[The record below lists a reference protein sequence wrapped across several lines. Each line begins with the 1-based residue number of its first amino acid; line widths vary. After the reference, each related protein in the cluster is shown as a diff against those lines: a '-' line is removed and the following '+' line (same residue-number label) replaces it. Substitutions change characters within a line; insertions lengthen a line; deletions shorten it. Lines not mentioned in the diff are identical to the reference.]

1 MNHIAYTDHL
11 TPPNVAPAQAVVIDP
26 ISQDWTA
33 QVYGGFLQIGNGVLR
48 CDPNAP
54 PASADS
60 CSRMHSGLPTT
71 QNNTNTNDTNRM
83 VYADTDANPATY
95 NSTSATI
102 TIPAGATVAYA
113 RLYWAATNGSY
124 LTDNKG
130 LVAAPGCSAEG
141 SFSLPPAGADPMGT
155 VRLTAGGVTTAVT
168 GALQN
173 QTANGQIQPKGGNDS
188 HALYYSAD
196 ADVTGLLA
204 SLPSGSAQQI
214 SVANL
219 WTPQGIGCF
228 GGWALQVVYDYGSF
242 IPGNL
247 DSTLK
252 QVYQFGGHVRQFQ
265 GDSKVEVRLDGI
277 NPQGSGAKAGLVV
290 FEGDAS
296 VGSEDVGYIDSSG
309 DKQPFTNI
317 RGDQSDFWVSHA
329 LGSVPYAPYSGPYFF
344 NGSADVATGNL
355 PLLTEADSWMA
366 LELSAGQDSYLFS
379 AAMIQVP
386 IAEVTIDK
394 RAISGDDYQ
403 VLLPG
408 QQPNYSISVYASGAV
423 PLQNI
428 RVTDAL
434 AANCVRTI
442 TGLTTGAG
450 QTYTCTGPATT
461 TPLTNTADVVAAT
474 ASGYQVLDTDT
485 TAVQIASL
493 DLAKTSNQVDVAYGT
508 PAQWTI
514 TVTNTGSAE
523 LRQVAVTD
531 PLSPNCARTIPSIPA
546 GGNVSYVCSSPNLTQ
561 GMTNT
566 ARASAIAGSP
576 NQPPLTVQET
586 NLANNSASVLVTGI
600 GLTKTSSDLAAEPG
614 DQVTF
619 TFTIRNTMETVLDPV
634 EVVDPQ
640 FPTCSRTGLGP
651 IAPRASTSYDCAVT
665 ITEPITNTAQA
676 FGSSPSGVTVNS
688 SSSVRVETKQ
698 IELVK
703 SATTTDTNGNS
714 ILDAGDQVAY
724 SFLVTNSGSSTLTGI
739 TLTDPMLT
747 GLSCP
752 QTTLGAHTE
761 MTCTAVSGGG
771 LTDILPGL
779 RNLYCPPNVILDP
792 QGTLTCT
799 AEYEVTQAD
808 LDAGTIIN
816 EATATAADQRGRIS
830 APASDGWV
838 VTAVR
843 TPVLTMT
850 GAPEPDIAASPGER
864 ITYTVTLTNDGNVT
878 LDDVTVDPL
887 VAGMEV
893 SGCLPAPLAPG
904 ESRTCILSQVVTQAQ
919 MDAGEVPAAVAGV
932 ATVRGGDALDPA
944 PSVDLT
950 IPTEQRPAISLSK
963 NADVTFVEHPGDEI
977 EYTLLLRN
985 TGNVT
990 LTEVYLA
997 DDLADLA
1004 GLSCVQPLRLAP
1016 GQVMACTVMYT
1027 VSQEV
1032 FDSGMVTSIS
1042 TVTAQAPGPVEV
1054 TDDARID
1061 IPVRQDP
1068 VLAVTKQADRE
1079 SLAYPGELLNYLF
1092 IVTNIGD
1099 TTLTNLNLDDPMP
1112 GLTTVA
1118 CDRMTLAP
1126 GESSYCQAGYPVTQ
1140 DDIDAGDLVNTVT
1153 VTAVSP
1159 DGALAEESWATS
1171 RVPVIQ
1177 RPELRLIKAA
1187 STSRVTEPGQ
1197 VIHYAFLA
1205 LNTGNVTAHNVQIT
1219 DDLPGLS
1226 EMTCTRS
1233 APVSLAPGDLVVC
1246 EASYVTTPAD
1256 FAAGQVVNTAAV
1268 TGDGPFGLAIP
1279 PASDTR
1285 TVIASPDAQLIV
1297 RKTADVMTVD
1307 EPGDLVNYTF
1317 QLRNVG
1323 GERLDQL
1330 VLSDEL
1336 PGMGEIVCDGGP
1348 LTSLEPGQSAVCHS
1362 SYTVTAADM
1371 ERGTIRNVAQVSAV
1385 SASGEPVSERSADAT
1400 VAAVPHQEITLTKT
1414 ADPQV
1419 VRQADTTVTYTFTLT
1434 NNGTQTVTNPTIRDD
1449 MPGLY
1454 DWQCP
1459 DAGTPLA
1466 PGASRV
1472 CTAKFDMTQ
1481 ARFEAG
1487 NVYNLATAYAFSRYG
1502 APLATSAYNLLV
1514 VIPQPELGLTKTADL
1529 SSVHRVGE
1537 PITYTFTVTNT
1548 GNETVNAVRVVD
1560 PMLESIRCGA
1570 GLVSM
1575 APGDVAVCTG
1585 VGRPDQ
1591 AALDAGVVVNR
1602 AVAIGEAASG
1612 DVRNPADDV
1621 RAVAEVSVPVT
1632 ALPDAA
1638 LRVTAEPGEVLSG
1651 EPVQF
1656 VLELENTG
1664 NVSLTS
1670 VDWQFS
1676 LPVGTPVCQLAGPTA
1691 RLSARAA
1698 LVPPLAPGQTL
1709 RCTVTYVATPGD
1721 AAAGS
1726 VVLEAIASGTTTA
1739 LDVGYGPVR
1748 GEAAVMVGLPVV
1760 PPVPPVPPTP
1770 PPDDPRPSDK
1780 PPRLPQTGGT
1790 PGTGTAIVAE
1800 WPPPAYLRRDEEE

>member
-1 MNHIAYTDHL
+1 MGRGRKWITLLICLALGLPLWT
-11 TPPNVAPAQAVVIDP
+11 TNVAPAQAVVIDP

-761 MTCTAVSGGG
+761 MTCTAAPYTVTPADVQAGILTNTATVRAEGPGGTTSPADDVVATDSETLRPVQVPRVEFTKTAAPMSVTAVGQPVTYTFTGRNTGNVTVTGVQVSDPLAG
-771 LTDILPGL
+771 LSGLSCTPAQPATLAPGDSIVCTATRNTTQTDLTAGSVTNTATL
-779 RNLYCPPNVILDP
+779 VFVEP
-792 QGTLTCT
+792 QGSTITQTSAVTVTGIQLPELSLTKQAAPLTFSLPSQQITYTLVATNTGNVPLRGVAINDPSTTLSCPSGSPADLAPGEFLQCTGTITTTQAMVDAGSLTNTAETYGTGPRGQLATDTAQEIVAVTANPTLDVTKTPSRPTVTDVGDVVVYTIVAANTGNQTLSGVTVTDELDGLGALSCTPATPATLAPGASVRCT
-799 AEYEVTQAD
+799 ASYTVTEAD
-808 LDAGTIIN
+808 LDRGTIDNTASGSARSPGSLTNNITDTGSAQVRVLEVFN
-816 EATATAADQRGRIS
+816 LQATKSVTPQTVTAAGQTTSYTIQVTNLSNVAFSGLQVDDPLLPTLVCSPVPIGGRLAAGASTTCTGSREVSQTDVDLGRVDNTVHVSGTSPQLATTQTSASAQVIIPADPSIVIDKTTTTPTVDAADQTL
-830 APASDGWV
+830 A
-838 VTAVR
+838 
-843 TPVLTMT
+843 
-850 GAPEPDIAASPGER
+850 
-864 ITYTVTLTNDGNVT
+864 YTLLVTNDGNVT
-878 LDDVTVDPL
+878 LTDVWPSDPSLPGLVCTPVAGSSLAPGATMTCTCSRLATQADINSGAIPNTATVHAERPGGLVDVPADDVTDSDAEIITPARMPAIDIEKTTTATGYTWAGEQIPYSFLVRNSGNVTLSQVRITDPIPGLSAISCDRVAPVTLNPGDEMTCTATKTVQQSEVDAGSFTNAATASGIGPGNQTVTDTSGVPL
-887 VAGMEV
+887 SVIAANALSLTKTATPVTITSGTQPV
-893 SGCLPAPLAPG
+893 SYSLLAVNTGNQTLSNVTITDDLLTTLSCTPAAPATLAPG
-904 ESRTCILSQVVTQAQ
+904 ARMTCTGSYSATLADL
-919 MDAGEVPAAVAGV
+919 DAGSILNTARVDGSAPTGPAVSAGDDFTVTVDQRPRLALTKTPSPATVIRLGESVSYTFV
-932 ATVRGGDALDPA
+932 AT
-944 PSVDLT
+944 
-950 IPTEQRPAISLSK
+950 
-963 NADVTFVEHPGDEI
+963 
-977 EYTLLLRN
+977 N

-990 LTEVYLA
+990 
-997 DDLADLA
+997 
-1004 GLSCVQPLRLAP
+1004 
-1016 GQVMACTVMYT
+1016 
-1027 VSQEV
+1027 VS
-1032 FDSGMVTSIS
+1032 G
-1042 TVTAQAPGPVEV
+1042 
-1054 TDDARID
+1054 
-1061 IPVRQDP
+1061 
-1068 VLAVTKQADRE
+1068 
-1079 SLAYPGELLNYLF
+1079 
-1092 IVTNIGD
+1092 
-1099 TTLTNLNLDDPMP
+1099 
-1112 GLTTVA
+1112 
-1118 CDRMTLAP
+1118 
-1126 GESSYCQAGYPVTQ
+1126 
-1140 DDIDAGDLVNTVT
+1140 
-1153 VTAVSP
+1153 
-1159 DGALAEESWATS
+1159 
-1171 RVPVIQ
+1171 
-1177 RPELRLIKAA
+1177 
-1187 STSRVTEPGQ
+1187 
-1197 VIHYAFLA
+1197 
-1205 LNTGNVTAHNVQIT
+1205 VQI
-1219 DDLPGLS
+1219 
-1226 EMTCTRS
+1226 
-1233 APVSLAPGDLVVC
+1233 
-1246 EASYVTTPAD
+1246 
-1256 FAAGQVVNTAAV
+1256 
-1268 TGDGPFGLAIP
+1268 
-1279 PASDTR
+1279 
-1285 TVIASPDAQLIV
+1285 
-1297 RKTADVMTVD
+1297 
-1307 EPGDLVNYTF
+1307 
-1317 QLRNVG
+1317 
-1323 GERLDQL
+1323 
-1330 VLSDEL
+1330 
-1336 PGMGEIVCDGGP
+1336 
-1348 LTSLEPGQSAVCHS
+1348 
-1362 SYTVTAADM
+1362 
-1371 ERGTIRNVAQVSAV
+1371 
-1385 SASGEPVSERSADAT
+1385 ADAK
-1400 VAAVPHQEITLTKT
+1400 P
-1414 ADPQV
+1414 
-1419 VRQADTTVTYTFTLT
+1419 
-1434 NNGTQTVTNPTIRDD
+1434 
-1449 MPGLY
+1449 
-1454 DWQCP
+1454 
-1459 DAGTPLA
+1459 
-1466 PGASRV
+1466 
-1472 CTAKFDMTQ
+1472 
-1481 ARFEAG
+1481 
-1487 NVYNLATAYAFSRYG
+1487 
-1502 APLATSAYNLLV
+1502 
-1514 VIPQPELGLTKTADL
+1514 
-1529 SSVHRVGE
+1529 
-1537 PITYTFTVTNT
+1537 
-1548 GNETVNAVRVVD
+1548 
-1560 PMLESIRCGA
+1560 
-1570 GLVSM
+1570 
-1575 APGDVAVCTG
+1575 
-1585 VGRPDQ
+1585 
-1591 AALDAGVVVNR
+1591 
-1602 AVAIGEAASG
+1602 
-1612 DVRNPADDV
+1612 
-1621 RAVAEVSVPVT
+1621 
-1632 ALPDAA
+1632 
-1638 LRVTAEPGEVLSG
+1638 
-1651 EPVQF
+1651 
-1656 VLELENTG
+1656 
-1664 NVSLTS
+1664 
-1670 VDWQFS
+1670 
-1676 LPVGTPVCQLAGPTA
+1676 
-1691 RLSARAA
+1691 
-1698 LVPPLAPGQTL
+1698 
-1709 RCTVTYVATPGD
+1709 
-1721 AAAGS
+1721 
-1726 VVLEAIASGTTTA
+1726 
-1739 LDVGYGPVR
+1739 
-1748 GEAAVMVGLPVV
+1748 

-1770 PPDDPRPSDK
+1770 PPDAPMPPDK

-1790 PGTGTAIVAE
+1790 PGNRTAIVAE
-1800 WPPPAYLRRDEEE
+1800 WQPPAYLRRDEEE